1 MAEDL
6 YKTLGINKGAS
17 EQEIKKAYRKKAMEF
32 HPDKN
37 PGNKKAEDSFK
48 KVSEA
53 YEVLSDS
60 TKKQSYDK
68 FGTIGSNNGFRG
80 FTNQDDIFSRFNDI
94 FGENFNF
101 FNQGQQRGQRQRRSV
116 RGRDL
121 RIKVELTLEEVYGG
135 VEKTIT
141 LDRNIKCVSCNGL
154 GGSSSKTCTYCNGR
168 GQIEERM
175 RTPFG
180 FISNTRPCS
189 VCNTNG
195 YILDDKC
202 SDCKGRKSKVISDTI
217 SFNIFEG
224 IEDGTMLTMKG
235 KGDNIHAQ
243 IPGDLLIVV
252 NVTPHRR
259 FHRQGLDLYV
269 KEDFNIIDLI
279 LGGVK
284 DIKTID
290 GIVNIKF
297 PAASSLGSTLKV
309 SGKGM
314 KYKGRNGNLYIE
326 VGAHIPVDVSDEER
340 EILEK
345 LRLSDNFKS

>member
-37 PGNKKAEDSFK
+37 PGDQKAEDSFK

-53 YEVLSDS
+53 YEVLSDV
-60 TKKQSYDK
+60 TKKQNYDK
-68 FGTIGSNNGFRG
+68 FGSVGPNNGFQG
-80 FTNQDDIFSRFNDI
+80 FANHDDIFSRFNDM
-94 FGENFNF
+94 FGDNFNF
-101 FNQGQQRGQRQRRSV
+101 FNQGQQRRQTQRRSV

-121 RIKVELTLEEVYGG
+121 RVKVELTLEEAYSGID
-135 VEKTIT
+135 KTIT
-141 LDRNIKCVSCNGL
+141 LDRNIKCVTCNGL
-154 GGSSSKTCTYCNGR
+154 GGSGSKTCTYCNGI
-168 GQIEERM
+168 GHMGERM

-180 FISNTRPCS
+180 FISNTRPCT

-195 YILDDKC
+195 YILDNKC
-202 SDCKGRKSKVISDTI
+202 TDCKGRKSKVISDTI
-217 SFNIFEG
+217 SFNIFG
-224 IEDGTMLTMKG
+224 GVEDGTMLTMKG

-252 NVTPHRR
+252 NVKPHER
-259 FHRQGLDLYV
+259 FHRQDLDLYI
-269 KEDFNIIDLI
+269 KEDFNVVDLI
-279 LGGVK
+279 LGGDK

-290 GIVNIKF
+290 GMVNIKF
-297 PAASSLGSTLKV
+297 ASGSRLGSTLKV

-326 VGAHIPVDVSDEER
+326 VGVNIPSNTTNEER